1 MKKHP
6 HIKFKHVDNEVSG
19 LMSVSFHE
27 TDVMVADI
35 PIATYYIEKEKFTNL
50 IIAEDTGFSYHLSF
64 ASRKELPL
72 LHSILQKTVRSIS
85 TSEHE
90 SIHRKWIKYQ
100 DKPFYYDKN
109 FLITVSVSAGII
121 ILIIIQ
127 ILIWNFLLRKKVK
140 QRTNDLAKELKA
152 KITAQNALHEH
163 EKILS
168 TLVNNLPGMVYRSRN
183 DSIMTMEYISD
194 GCQKLTGYTAEDFI
208 KNKAIRYH
216 DLIIP
221 EEREY
226 VKNSIRNA
234 VIRKGHFETRYRIQT
249 RDNTQKWV
257 LEIGSTLIRSQKDGH
272 VIEELIAFA
281 TDISEEKKE
290 RSS

>member
-1 MKKHP
+1 
-6 HIKFKHVDNEVSG
+6 
-19 LMSVSFHE
+19 MS
-27 TDVMVADI
+27 
-35 PIATYYIEKEKFTNL
+35 TN
-50 IIAEDTGFSYHLSF
+50 S
-64 ASRKELPL
+64 
-72 LHSILQKTVRSIS
+72 
-85 TSEHE
+85 
-90 SIHRKWIKYQ
+90 
-100 DKPFYYDKN
+100 
-109 FLITVSVSAGII
+109 II
-121 ILIIIQ
+121 IYYSYVPLYRYLFNSHIRIFI
-127 ILIWNFLLRKKVK
+127 
-140 QRTNDLAKELKA
+140 
-152 KITAQNALHEH
+152 HEH